1 MNMKNE
7 NAKLD
12 FIYSLLGSVKSYTD
26 VTHKVPAKVYF
37 NFPIPDLDIGD
48 QKAVLT
54 ELKKSKVIKSFVWE
68 NGDFVVTK
76 PSRSG
81 MIDFLHRLKRPVI
94 LPEAPEQID
103 TAIKFDETTGLIT
116 KGTLKP
122 CQITINTNQYF
133 ICKLLFRERF
143 GTPVTETDI
152 LDAIDFAKESKR
164 KVYDA
169 MLAVNRK
176 IKAYFG
182 IEKFIRWK
190 TGRVWIAYR
199 EN

>member
-1 MNMKNE
+1 MKNE

-12 FIYSLLGSVKSYTD
+12 FIYSLLGSVDSYTD

-68 NGDFVVTK
+68 DGNFVVTK

-81 MIDFLHRLKRPVI
+81 MIDFLHLLKRPVI

-103 TAIKFDETTGLIT
+103 TAIKFGETTGLIT
-116 KGTLKP
+116 KGTPKP
-122 CQITINTNQYF
+122 CPIPINTNNTNQYF
-133 ICKLLFRERF
+133 ICKREYQSMKL
-143 GTPVTETDI
+143 E
-152 LDAIDFAKESKR
+152 
-164 KVYDA
+164 
-169 MLAVNRK
+169 
-176 IKAYFG
+176 
-182 IEKFIRWK
+182 
-190 TGRVWIAYR
+190 
-199 EN
+199 